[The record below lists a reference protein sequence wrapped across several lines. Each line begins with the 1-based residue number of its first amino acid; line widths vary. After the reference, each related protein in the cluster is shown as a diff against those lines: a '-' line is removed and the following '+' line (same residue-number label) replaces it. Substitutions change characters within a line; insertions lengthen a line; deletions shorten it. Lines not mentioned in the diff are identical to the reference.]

1 MSKVGDELR
10 ADNAGWSFGG
20 EVSEHFDEHVQRSVP
35 LYHAGHELVTH
46 ATDFFLPNGSLLY
59 ELGCS
64 TGSLLARL
72 AERHRQRNV
81 RIVGIDREPAMAAR
95 ARAKCSGYPNVEV
108 LEGDILDVPLEKAD
122 VIIAYYTV
130 QFVLPRV
137 RQQLIDRIYESLN
150 WGGAF
155 FLFEKVRGPDARF
168 QDMLNALYT
177 EYKLEQGYRS
187 DEILAKMRSLKGVL
201 EPFSSEGNLGLLQ
214 RAGFIDITTI
224 FKYICFEGFLGIK

>member
-1 MSKVGDELR
+1 MPGVGDELR
-10 ADNAGWSFGG
+10 ADNANWSFGG
-20 EVSEHFDEHVQRSVP
+20 DVSEHFDEHVQRSVP
-35 LYHAGHELVTH
+35 FYRSGHELVTH

-64 TGSLLARL
+64 TGSLLTRL
-72 AERHRQRNV
+72 AARHQQKDV
-81 RIVGIDREPAMAAR
+81 HIVGIDREPDMAAR
-95 ARAKCSGYPNVEV
+95 ARAKCGDQPNVEV
-108 LEGDILDVPLEKAD
+108 IEGDILEVPLDKAD

-137 RQQLIDRIYESLN
+137 RQQLIDRIYQSLN

-177 EYKLEQGYRS
+177 EYKLEQGYQS
-187 DEILAKMRSLKGVL
+187 EEIVAKMRSLKGVL

-214 RAGFIDITTI
+214 RAGFTDITTI
-224 FKYICFEGFLGIK
+224 FKYICFEGFLAIK

>member
-1 MSKVGDELR
+1 MPGVGDELR
-10 ADNAGWSFGG
+10 ADNANWSFGG
-20 EVSEHFDEHVQRSVP
+20 DVSEHFDEHVQRSVP
-35 LYHAGHELVTH
+35 FYRAGHELVTH

-64 TGSLLARL
+64 TGSLLTRL
-72 AERHRQRNV
+72 AARHRRKDV
-81 RIVGIDREPAMAAR
+81 RIVGIDREPEMVAR
-95 ARAKCSGYPNVEV
+95 AREKCAGHPNVEV
-108 LEGDILDVPLEKAD
+108 IEGDILEVPLENAD

-137 RQQLIDRIYESLN
+137 RQQLIDRIYQSLN

-177 EYKLEQGYRS
+177 EYKLEQGYQS
-187 DEILAKMRSLKGVL
+187 EEIVAKMRSLKGVL

-214 RAGFIDITTI
+214 RAGFTDITTV
-224 FKYICFEGFLGIK
+224 FKYICFEGFLAIK